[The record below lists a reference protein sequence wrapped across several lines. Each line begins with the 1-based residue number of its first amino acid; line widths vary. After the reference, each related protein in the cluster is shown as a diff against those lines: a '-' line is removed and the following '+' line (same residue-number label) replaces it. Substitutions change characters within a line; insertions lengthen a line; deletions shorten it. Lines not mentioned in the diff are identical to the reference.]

1 MDGEQTMF
9 FSVSESVKN
18 NQLKEYNQRTVT
30 ISFMEDFVS
39 HVDIP
44 TTRLLL
50 ID

>member
-1 MDGEQTMF
+1 MDGEQTVF
-9 FSVSESVKN
+9 LNLSRTISFKSII
-18 NQLKEYNQRTVT
+18 TVT

-44 TTRLLL
+44 TTRLL